1 MKGLV
6 LMLPNM
12 VTSSVWNTRAKMDVL
27 LTKRL
32 PARKSNGARN
42 GTLIPT
48 RSDERKRDRLECEIF
63 ITTRRPRGL
72 EITERV
78 DFAYF
83 IVRRL

>member
-1 MKGLV
+1 
-6 LMLPNM
+6 MLPNM

-32 PARKSNGARN
+32 PARNGAWN

-48 RSDERKRDRLECEIF
+48 RSDERKRERLECEIF
-63 ITTRRPRGL
+63 ITTRRRRGL
-72 EITERV
+72 KITERV

>member
-1 MKGLV
+1 
-6 LMLPNM
+6 MLPNM

-48 RSDERKRDRLECEIF
+48 RSDERKRERLECEIF
-63 ITTRRPRGL
+63 ITTRRRRAL
-72 EITERV
+72 KITESV

-83 IVRRL
+83 MVRRLEKSKK